1 MKYMNDDDKIFMDT
15 NLWVYLYTKSPEAKY
30 KKVKQIVNTHF
41 RNIVVSTQI
50 LGELYHVLTRK
61 GFQSNEK
68 AKEIIVETIAN
79 FPVSEISTLNV
90 VTALDIHDK
99 YKYSYWDSL
108 LIATAL
114 LNHFPYLYSE
124 DMQHNQLIEDKT
136 RIINPFS
143 LDRK

>member
-1 MKYMNDDDKIFMDT
+1 MNDEDKIFRDT
-15 NLWVYLYTKSPEAKY
+15 NLWVYLYVKSPEAKY
-30 KKVKQIVNTHF
+30 QKVKQIVNTHF
-41 RNIVVSTQI
+41 RQIVVSTQI

-61 GFQSNEK
+61 SLQSNEK
-68 AKEIIVETIAN
+68 AKEIVIETIAH
-79 FPVSEISTLNV
+79 FPVSEMTALNV

-124 DMQHNQLIEDKT
+124 DMQHNQLIENKT
-136 RIINPFS
+136 RIINPF
-143 LDRK
+143 LL